1 MPRPSSTFTALV
13 CVVAA
18 AIFVL
23 PPPQGVD
30 AKIMHAAALLVLT
43 IGLWALGTLPEY
55 ITAFIFYLLA
65 VVLAIAPPQ
74 VVFSA
79 FSSATMWLVLGGLI
93 TAEAVI
99 QTGLGRRFAGALFD
113 RYTSSY
119 LALVIAISLVGTALA
134 FFMPATVGRM
144 LLLIPIVA

>member
-1 MPRPSSTFTALV
+1 M
-13 CVVAA
+13 
-18 AIFVL
+18 
-23 PPPQGVD
+23 
-30 AKIMHAAALLVLT
+30 
-43 IGLWALGTLPEY
+43 
-55 ITAFIFYLLA
+55 
-65 VVLAIAPPQ
+65 APPQ

-79 FSSATMWLVLGGLI
+79 FSAAPMWLVLGGLI

-144 LLLIPIVA
+144 LLLIPIVAALADRVGFAPGSSGYNGLCLTAIVITYQ